1 MLKDVGE
8 KYIESLKQMKTRPKF
23 DNVRILDH
31 EQVYIIDEDL
41 KLVPLPKW
49 KNKRK
54 KEEEDK
60 ELKDSSKDPNEAS

>member
-1 MLKDVGE
+1 
-8 KYIESLKQMKTRPKF
+8 MKTRPKF